1 MLFVGNNSVIL
12 LGANREGYSDKYI
25 FLPVDPKS
33 NALMYWSSL
42 MSSSDD
48 AYVFTSEDG
57 YLSYSRYADVSRH
70 TEFAIRPVFVE

>member
-33 NALMYWSSL
+33 NALMYS
-42 MSSSDD
+42 M
-48 AYVFTSEDG
+48 
-57 YLSYSRYADVSRH
+57 
-70 TEFAIRPVFVE
+70 PVL

>member
-12 LGANREGYSDKYI
+12 LGANSS
-25 FLPVDPKS
+25 PKS

-42 MSSSDD
+42 KSSRDD

-57 YLSYSRYADVSRH
+57 YLSYSSYADVSRR
-70 TEFAIRPVFVE
+70 TEFAIRPAFVEYFLRE

>member
-12 LGANREGYSDKYI
+12 LGANSR
-25 FLPVDPKS
+25 
-33 NALMYWSSL
+33 
-42 MSSSDD
+42 DD

-57 YLSYSRYADVSRH
+57 HLSYSSYADVSRR